1 MELSKIAE
9 MLTEYCDTPVEE
21 ITADTKFAD
30 LGIDSLDIAEI
41 AMNIE
46 DETGVEIPMDQSM
59 ATVGDLLA
67 KINSQK

>member
-9 MLTEYCDTPVEE
+9 MLTEYCDTPAEE
-21 ITADTKFAD
+21 ITAETKFAD

-41 AMNIE
+41 AMSIE
-46 DETGVEIPMDQSM
+46 DEMGITIEMDQSL
-59 ATVGDLLA
+59 ATVGDILA